1 MSEHAAPPEG
11 ADFGHDFAR
20 ALDTADPLRPYRD
33 RFVYADDTIYLDGNS
48 LGRLPKGTPARL
60 QEVIGD
66 QWGRN
71 LIRSWPQWM
80 EFATAVG
87 DRLGREVLGVDDG
100 QVAISDSTTVNLYKL
115 INAALDLRPGRGTV
129 LIEKDNF
136 PTDLYVVQG
145 IARARG
151 ITCVYLDSDID
162 HGVDISLVTESLSD
176 DVALVVLSH
185 VAYRSGALADMVS
198 ITAAVH
204 EAGALML
211 WDLCH
216 SAGSVRI
223 PLQEA
228 AADFAVGCT
237 YKYLNAGP
245 GAPAYLY
252 VRRDLQSQ
260 AQQPIWGWFSQRDQF
275 GMDQRYDAADG
286 MARFLTGTPNML
298 GTTSI
303 DEGLNAIADAGIGQ
317 IQDGGRLLTGY
328 AQLLADE
335 WLRPL
340 GFTVASPRQP
350 SRRGAHLTL
359 HHDHAW
365 QICQAMIARD
375 VVPDFRTPDRLR
387 LGFSPLTTSYD
398 DVWRGLDR
406 IRQIVQDG
414 AHLSFPTERAAVT

>member
-20 ALDTADPLRPYRD
+20 ALDAADPLRPYRD
-33 RFVYADDTIYLDGNS
+33 WFVYADDTIYLDGNS

-60 QEVIGD
+60 QEVVGD
-66 QWGRN
+66 QWGRS
-71 LIRSWPQWM
+71 LIRSWPRWT

-115 INAALDLRPGRGTV
+115 INAALDLRPDRRTI

-145 IARARG
+145 IAQARG

-162 HGVDISLVTESLSD
+162 RGVDVSLVADALSD

-198 ITAAVH
+198 ITAAAH
-204 EAGALML
+204 EAGALTL

-223 PLQEA
+223 PLREA
-228 AADFAVGCT
+228 TADFAVGCT

-260 AQQPIWGWFSQRDQF
+260 ARQPIWGWFSQRDQF
-275 GMDQRYDAADG
+275 GMDQQYAAADG

-298 GTTSI
+298 GIASV

-317 IQDGGRLLTGY
+317 IQEGGRLLTGY

-340 GFTVASPRQP
+340 DFAVASPRQP

-359 HHDHAW
+359 HHEQAW
-365 QICQAMIARD
+365 QVCQAMIARD

-398 DVWRGLDR
+398 EVWRGLDQ
-406 IRQIVQDG
+406 IRQIVQVG
-414 AHLSFPTERAAVT
+414 EHLAFPTERAAVT

>member
-1 MSEHAAPPEG
+1 MSQHAAPPEG
-11 ADFGHDFAR
+11 ADFGHGFAR
-20 ALDTADPLRPYRD
+20 ALDAADPLRQYREE
-33 RFVYADDTIYLDGNS
+33 FVYADETIYLDGNS
-48 LGRLPKGTPARL
+48 LGRLPKGTPGRL
-60 QEVIGD
+60 QEVIGE
-66 QWGRN
+66 QWGRR

-80 EFATAVG
+80 EFATSVG
-87 DRLGREVLGVDDG
+87 DRLGREVLGVEEG

-115 INAALDLRPGRGTV
+115 INAALDLRPGRGTI

-145 IARARG
+145 IAQARG
-151 ITCVYLDSDID
+151 LTCVYLDSHID
-162 HGVDISLVTESLSD
+162 HGVDASLVTESLD
-176 DVALVVLSH
+176 ADIALVVLSH

-211 WDLCH
+211 WDLSH

-223 PLQEA
+223 PLQA
-228 AADFAVGCT
+228 SGADFAVGCT

-252 VRRDLQSQ
+252 VRRELQSL

-275 GMDQRYDAADG
+275 GMDQKYESVDG

-298 GTTSI
+298 GITSV

-317 IQDGGRLLTGY
+317 IQEGGRLLTGY

-340 GFTVASPRQP
+340 GFAVASPRQP

-365 QICQAMIARD
+365 QVCQAMVARD
-375 VVPDFRTPDRLR
+375 VVPDYRTPDRLR

-398 DVWRGLDR
+398 EVWRGLDH
-406 IRQIVQDG
+406 IRQIVEEN
-414 AHLSFPTERAAVT
+414 AHLAFPTERAAVT